1 MSLLPELIEVYA
13 LHGHLYSVTTI
24 CQWTLREN
32 GSKIKCMKPAP
43 EISYGRQSTSNE
55 DYRQDCQT
63 LSPAERLACIQK
75 LRIAFWGDEA
85 ATGRLQRSVVSLK
98 RAQG

>member
-1 MSLLPELIEVYA
+1 V
-13 LHGHLYSVTTI
+13 
-24 CQWTLREN
+24 
-32 GSKIKCMKPAP
+32 P
-43 EISYGRQSTSNE
+43 EISYSKQSASSA
-55 DYRQDCQT
+55 DYRQDCQK